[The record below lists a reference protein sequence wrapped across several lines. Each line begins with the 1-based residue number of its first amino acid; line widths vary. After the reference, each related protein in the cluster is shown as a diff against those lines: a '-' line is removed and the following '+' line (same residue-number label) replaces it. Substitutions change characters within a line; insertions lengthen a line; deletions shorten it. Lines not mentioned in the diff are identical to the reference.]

1 MCGCGEHEKCQRLY
15 NRRMPTR
22 RAVTPELPSWIVSAG
37 AEGTRLDKFLAAP
50 ERLGSRGRAG
60 DALRKGKV
68 FLNEKEAG
76 PDDAARTL
84 RAGDDVRVWVDR
96 PGSARRRGA
105 RPVGELQVLYEDSA
119 LVVVN
124 KPAGLLAVPLPERSD
139 APSAYGYLEE
149 HLRTRTSR
157 RLLIVHRIDRD
168 TSGLVVFAKNAR
180 AQEQLKA
187 QFKQREPE
195 RIYWAVVY
203 GRPEPPTGTW
213 RDLLVWDTRS
223 LVQRRAHP
231 ADPRKKEAISHYR
244 VLEAYDGASLLE
256 VRLETGKRNQIRMQA
271 RLHGHMLVGE
281 RLYVKEAEARAA
293 IDFPRQALHAQRLAF
308 RHPVDGRPLAF
319 DAPVPRDLKRL
330 LARLRGATA
339 ARGVPSPPASR
350 S

>member
-1 MCGCGEHEKCQRLY
+1 MA
-15 NRRMPTR
+15 NR
-22 RAVTPELPSWIVSAG
+22 WIVSGEA
-37 AEGTRLDKFLAAP
+37 AGTRLDKFLAAAD
-50 ERLGSRGRAG
+50 RLGSRGRAF

-68 FLNEKEAG
+68 FLNEREAG
-76 PDDAARTL
+76 PNDAARTL
-84 RAGDDVRVWVDR
+84 RAGDAVRVWVDR
-96 PGSARRRGA
+96 PGSAGRRGA
-105 RPVGELQVLYEDSA
+105 RPAGALQILYEDSV

-124 KPAGLLAVPLPERSD
+124 KPAGLLAVPLPQQSH

-149 HLRTRTSR
+149 HLRTRTRR

-223 LVQRRAHP
+223 LVQKRAHP

-244 VLEAYDGASLLE
+244 VLDAFDGASLLE
-256 VRLETGKRNQIRMQA
+256 VRLETGKRNQIRLQA
-271 RLHGHMLVGE
+271 RLHGHPIVGE
-281 RLYVKEAEARAA
+281 RLYVSEAEPRRAIA
-293 IDFPRQALHAQRLAF
+293 FPRQALHACRLLF
-308 RHPVDGRPLAF
+308 RHPVDGRRLTIE
-319 DAPVPRDLKRL
+319 APIPDDLRML
-330 LARLRGATA
+330 LARLRST
-339 ARGVPSPPASR
+339 
-350 S
+350 

>member
-1 MCGCGEHEKCQRLY
+1 M
-15 NRRMPTR
+15 TR
-22 RAVTPELPSWIVSAG
+22 RPGPSGPGKDAWTVSGEDAG
-37 AEGTRLDKFLAAP
+37 ARLDKFLAAP
-50 ERLGSRGRAG
+50 GRLGSRGRAC

-68 FLNEKEAG
+68 FLNEREAV
-76 PDDAARTL
+76 PDDAARAL
-84 RAGDDVRVWVDR
+84 RAGDAVRVWVDR
-96 PGSARRRGA
+96 PGSAGRRGA
-105 RPVGELQVLYEDSA
+105 RPAGALQILYEDSV

-124 KPAGLLAVPLPERSD
+124 KPAGLLAVPLPQQSD

-149 HLRTRTSR
+149 HLRTRTRR

-187 QFKQREPE
+187 QFKRREPE

-223 LVQRRAHP
+223 LVQKRAHP

-244 VLEAYDGASLLE
+244 VLEAFDGASLLE

-271 RLHGHMLVGE
+271 RLHGHTIVGE
-281 RLYVKEAEARAA
+281 RLYVAEAAPRGA
-293 IDFPRQALHAQRLAF
+293 IAFPRQALHAYRLSF

-319 DAPVPRDLKRL
+319 DAPVPNDLKRL
-330 LARLRGATA
+330 LARLRSA
-339 ARGVPSPPASR
+339 
-350 S
+350 